1 MNIQLPGGV
10 QKMRYV
16 VNAAVNDWFSHRDAS
31 KGAALAFYTLFSMAP
46 ILVLVIAVAGAFYGT
61 QEAQN
66 EIVIQ
71 LRGLVGSQGAE
82 AIQLVLSGARDQVQ
96 GLRATVLATMLLL
109 FGATSVFAELKASLD
124 EIWQLTTSREVSF
137 WDLIRTRLL
146 SFGLVL
152 VLAFLMMV
160 SLVLSA
166 ALAVLERYWGGIWKD
181 AAFILSTL
189 AGVIGFSVIAT
200 LFAVIYKMLPRV
212 RLSWYDVFIG
222 SLGTAGLFTL
232 GKIAIGL
239 YIGNGS
245 IANSFGA
252 AGSMVAL
259 LLWVYYS
266 AQIFFLGAEFTRQY
280 ALHFGSLKAAITQSA
295 TESTQA
301 LQPFP
306 IANDQSTTAA
316 STVTRTS
323 AQIDQAV

>member
-1 MNIQLPGGV
+1 
-10 QKMRYV
+10 MRYV
-16 VNAAVNDWFSHRDAS
+16 INCAVNDWFNHRDAS

-46 ILVLVIAVAGAFYGT
+46 ILVLVIAVAGTFYGT

-71 LRGLVGSQGAE
+71 LRELVGPQGAE

-96 GLRATVLATMLLL
+96 GLQATLLATLLLL

-124 EIWQLTTSREVSF
+124 EIWELSTSREISL
-137 WDLIRTRLL
+137 WDLVRTRLL
-146 SFGLVL
+146 SFGLIL

-166 ALAVLERYWGGIWKD
+166 ALAVMERYWGGIWKD
-181 AAFILSTL
+181 AAVILSTL
-189 AGVIGFSVIAT
+189 AGVLGFSVIAT

-212 RLSWYDVFIG
+212 RLSWHDVFIG

-259 LLWVYYS
+259 LMWVYYS

-280 ALHFGSLKAAITQSA
+280 ALHFGSLKT
-295 TESTQA
+295 A
-301 LQPFP
+301 LT
-306 IANDQSTTAA
+306 QSTTPSEA
-316 STVTRTS
+316 TPLK
-323 AQIDQAV
+323 

>member
-1 MNIQLPGGV
+1 MTIKPSSKV
-10 QKMRYV
+10 QQMRYV
-16 VNAAVNDWFSHRDAS
+16 INCAVNDWFKHRDAS

-46 ILVLVIAVAGAFYGT
+46 ILILVIAVAGAFYGT
-61 QEAQN
+61 KEAQS
-66 EIVIQ
+66 EIFIQ
-71 LRGLVGSQGAE
+71 SRDLIGAQGAE
-82 AIQLVLSGARDQVQ
+82 AIQLVLSGAQDQVQ
-96 GLRATVLATMLLL
+96 GLRATLLATVLLL

-124 EIWQLTTSREVSF
+124 EIWQLSTPREVSL

-166 ALAVLERYWGGIWKD
+166 ALAVLEHYWGGIWKD
-181 AAFILSTL
+181 ASLALSML
-189 AGVIGFSVIAT
+189 ASALGFSVITT

-212 RLSWYDVFIG
+212 RLSWHDVVIG
-222 SLGTAGLFTL
+222 ALGTAGLFTL

-245 IANSFGA
+245 IVSSFGA

-280 ALHFGSLKAAITQSA
+280 ALHFGSLKIAKNQEEDHQGQAP
-295 TESTQA
+295 STQFSDA
-301 LQPFP
+301 DKLKPVVSDATP
-306 IANDQSTTAA
+306 PPA
-316 STVTRTS
+316 
-323 AQIDQAV
+323 

>member
-1 MNIQLPGGV
+1 MSIKLPSNV
-10 QKMRYV
+10 QQMRYV
-16 VNAAVNDWFSHRDAS
+16 VNCAVSDWFNHRDAS

-46 ILVLVIAVAGAFYGT
+46 ILVLVIAVAGTFYGT

-66 EIVIQ
+66 EIVMQ
-71 LRGLVGSQGAE
+71 LRELIGAQGAE
-82 AIQLVLSGARDQVQ
+82 AIQLVLSGARDQVR
-96 GLRATVLATMLLL
+96 GLQATVIATVLLI

-124 EIWQLTTSREVSF
+124 EIWQLTTPREISL

-166 ALAVLERYWGGIWKD
+166 ALAVLEHYWGGIWKD
-181 AAFILSTL
+181 ASLALSAL
-189 AGVIGFSVIAT
+189 AGIIGFSVIAT

-212 RLSWYDVFIG
+212 TLSWHDVFIG
-222 SLGTAGLFTL
+222 SLGTASLFTL

-239 YIGNGS
+239 YIGNGTIVS
-245 IANSFGA
+245 SFGA

-280 ALHFGSLKAAITQSA
+280 ALHFGSLKIAKTQETKELSEA
-295 TESTQA
+295 PPA
-301 LQPFP
+301 NPVDVAP
-306 IANDQSTTAA
+306 INLPVSDGTPTLG
-316 STVTRTS
+316 
-323 AQIDQAV
+323 

>member
-1 MNIQLPGGV
+1 MPGV
-10 QKMRYV
+10 IQKMRYI
-16 VNAAVNDWFSHRDAS
+16 VNCAVSDWFNHRDAS

-46 ILVLVIAVAGAFYGT
+46 ILILVIAVAGTFYGT
-61 QEAQN
+61 REAQN
-66 EIVIQ
+66 EIITQ
-71 LRGLVGSQGAE
+71 LRELVGSQGAE
-82 AIQLVLSGARDQVQ
+82 AIQLVLNGAHDQVQ
-96 GLRATVLATMLLL
+96 GLQATLLATVLLL

-124 EIWQLTTSREVSF
+124 EIWELSTAREISL

-166 ALAVLERYWGGIWKD
+166 ALAVLERYWGGIWQD
-181 AAFILSTL
+181 AALALATL
-189 AGVIGFSVIAT
+189 AGVIGFSVIAA

-212 RLSWYDVFIG
+212 RLSWHDVLIG

-280 ALHFGSLKAAITQSA
+280 ALHFGSLQDVLTQEKISA
-295 TESTQA
+295 NQSPPVDPAGVEV
-301 LQPFP
+301 
-306 IANDQSTTAA
+306 ANPGVSEGTPTP
-316 STVTRTS
+316 SLFN
-323 AQIDQAV
+323 

>member
-1 MNIQLPGGV
+1 MIITLPSFI
-10 QKMRYV
+10 QKMRYI
-16 VNAAVNDWFSHRDAS
+16 VNCAVSDWFNHRDAS

-46 ILVLVIAVAGAFYGT
+46 ILVLVIAIAGAVYGT
-61 QEAQN
+61 KEAQD

-71 LRGLVGSQGAE
+71 LRDLVGAQGAE
-82 AIQLVLSGARDQVQ
+82 AIQLILAGARNQVQ
-96 GLRATVLATMLLL
+96 GLQATIIATGLLL

-124 EIWQLTTSREVSF
+124 EIWQIATTRETSL
-137 WDLIRTRLL
+137 WDLVRTRLL
-146 SFGLVL
+146 SFGLIL

-166 ALAVLERYWGGIWKD
+166 AIAVLERYWGGIWKD
-181 AAFILSTL
+181 AVFFLSIL
-189 AGVIGFSVIAT
+189 AGLIGFSVIAT

-212 RLSWYDVFIG
+212 RLSWHDVAIG

-239 YIGNGS
+239 YIGNSS

-259 LLWVYYS
+259 LMWVYYS

-280 ALHFGSLKAAITQSA
+280 ALHMGSLSRRHKNEIT
-295 TESTQA
+295 
-301 LQPFP
+301 
-306 IANDQSTTAA
+306 IK
-316 STVTRTS
+316 
-323 AQIDQAV
+323 

>member
-1 MNIQLPGGV
+1 MTLKPSSRFQ
-10 QKMRYV
+10 QMRYII
-16 VNAAVNDWFSHRDAS
+16 NCAVNDWFNHRDAS

-66 EIVIQ
+66 EIVNQ
-71 LRGLVGSQGAE
+71 LRDLIGAQGAE

-96 GLRATVLATMLLL
+96 GVQATILATVLLL

-124 EIWQLTTSREVSF
+124 EIWQLSTAREVSL

-166 ALAVLERYWGGIWKD
+166 ALAVLEHYWGGIWKD
-181 AAFILSTL
+181 ASFALSTL
-189 AGVIGFSVIAT
+189 ASIIGFSVIAT

-212 RLSWYDVFIG
+212 RLSWHDVFIG
-222 SLGTAGLFTL
+222 SMGTAGLFTL

-245 IANSFGA
+245 IVSSFGA

-280 ALHFGSLKAAITQSA
+280 ALHFGSLKIAKEQETMCLNQSPQRQSA
-295 TESTQA
+295 
-301 LQPFP
+301 
-306 IANDQSTTAA
+306 D
-316 STVTRTS
+316 
-323 AQIDQAV
+323 AVAIIQH

>member
-1 MNIQLPGGV
+1 MKIKLPGV
-10 QKMRYV
+10 LQRMRYV
-16 VNAAVNDWFSHRDAS
+16 INCAVNDWFNHRDAS

-46 ILVLVIAVAGAFYGT
+46 ILVLVIAVAGTFFGE
-61 QEAQN
+61 QVAQH
-66 EIVIQ
+66 EIVEQ
-71 LRGLVGSQGAE
+71 LRQLVGSQGAE
-82 AIQLVLSGARDQVQ
+82 AVQLILVGASDHVE
-96 GLRATVLATMLLL
+96 GLRATMIATVLLL

-124 EIWQLTTSREVSF
+124 EIWELPAVREFSI
-137 WDLIRTRLL
+137 WDLLRTRLL

-181 AAFILSTL
+181 AAPLLSML
-189 AGVIGFSVIAT
+189 AGLIGFSVIAT

-232 GKIAIGL
+232 GKFSIGL

-245 IANSFGA
+245 VAKSFGA
-252 AGSMVAL
+252 AGSIVAL

-266 AQIFFLGAEFTRQY
+266 AQIFFLGAEFTRHY
-280 ALHFGSLKAAITQSA
+280 ALHFGSLKNTHALAETNGETIPVAA
-295 TESTQA
+295 
-301 LQPFP
+301 
-306 IANDQSTTAA
+306 
-316 STVTRTS
+316 
-323 AQIDQAV
+323 